1 MAGLTVNIVKPAS
14 AASSSKLPVV
24 VVRFPD
30 YVNYLV
36 SQDNNYTVDIWW
48 SVAMNA
54 LRHAMF
60 LNEAYRRF

>member
-1 MAGLTVNIVKPAS
+1 MVGLTVNIVKPAS

-30 YVNYLV
+30 YVKSLA
-36 SQDNNYTVDIWW
+36 SQDNNYTVDFWW
-48 SVAMNA
+48 SVSMNA
-54 LRHAMF
+54 LRHSMF